1 MRIESNITQYVVTRR
16 NLYTGKLEILQS
28 CAFYGRD
35 GENVLRTANISW
47 NDPSFINHSYYM
59 KYAER
64 ILESIKKYHY
74 EDGYYYSLYEV
85 KQYYEITPTEKEE
98 YNESVM

>member
-16 NLYTGKLEILQS
+16 NLYTGKLEILQRCS
-28 CAFYGRD
+28 YYGRD
-35 GENVLRTANISW
+35 DENVLRTVDISW
-47 NDPSFINHSYYM
+47 NDPSFIDHSYYM
-59 KYAER
+59 EYAEY

-85 KQYYEITPTEKEE
+85 KKYYELTPVEKEE